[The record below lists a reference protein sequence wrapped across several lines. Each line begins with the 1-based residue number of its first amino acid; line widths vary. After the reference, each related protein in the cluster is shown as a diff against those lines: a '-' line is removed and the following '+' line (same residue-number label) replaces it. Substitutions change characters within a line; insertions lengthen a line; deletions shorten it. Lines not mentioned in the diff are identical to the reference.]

1 MNPTHRARHSS
12 TISSARPE
20 NPPLVHVSSSHH
32 ATSAPRRPC
41 FGPLLSPTRHSQRA
55 PFPIKT
61 SKIENLKNKNSLL
74 AMIPPSYTVDSQ
86 IKAQDLATRI
96 LSSTSP
102 SQISSAASSVD
113 SFLRNHSPDQT
124 RPFFSSAFP
133 ALLCRLFGFDDSSTP
148 SSKAPPSSTSWI
160 DASASSPVVARK
172 LFDLLSPHGTLL
184 TSIASV
190 DRHSLVRYAFP
201 VERLPEWARSAAASD
216 RLVQALPD
224 LCPPL
229 FSGRVKADPIGGSW
243 QVQLNVFEYYLFWFA
258 YYPVCRGNVEA
269 SRVSAPAVD
278 ASARKIR
285 RFRLEGW
292 TSSPPATKPEPGLYP
307 RLLYAYLRAFVPNF
321 EAGSYQ
327 QPYRS
332 SLLHYSP
339 HGSYDDG
346 TAMLRAEF
354 FVYALVHFWMVD
366 NDFSPLPVNVCHSFG
381 VIFPSRKML
390 REAPP
395 TSGLGEVM
403 KLFLK
408 YLNCGSV
415 GSPKQGMIF
424 SWNPIVQRPLYR
436 FVLRIFLFCPME
448 TSIKN
453 AAEVFAVWM
462 SYVEPWRTNTRDF
475 AEFEATSAVQTRK
488 EGRGSQGTKGL
499 DADKCR
505 VEDVYS
511 PVWEDYVVGNYLF
524 YSSLVVHFIGF
535 AHKFLPTNTEVIVQM
550 VLKVLKVLT
559 STRVLLDLLRK
570 IDASYHSKPAR
581 SSSAMFGSSYKYV
594 LSIREQLK
602 DWEDGLSERDADG
615 SFLHENWNCD
625 LKLFSDSED
634 GAHHLLQLLVVRA
647 QHEFQGYT
655 GENATRNLQ
664 TLDALKSQMGI
675 LFGSTTQRTLF
686 FEPEEEI
693 QAQHGRDEVFTPK
706 HPGIGKRTWADTNYK
721 GDWMRRPTSDNEI
734 AWLARLLVRVSDW
747 LNRALGLD
755 RPDSGTETG
764 PTYIE
769 MVPEK
774 TVNVGG
780 LKEAMWLMFILVWSW
795 LRVAGKG
802 ALKFMRKHEL
812 RINLRILA
820 SKKAV
825 MVLLVCV
832 AALALQKAI
841 GHFFC

>member
-1 MNPTHRARHSS
+1 
-12 TISSARPE
+12 
-20 NPPLVHVSSSHH
+20 
-32 ATSAPRRPC
+32 
-41 FGPLLSPTRHSQRA
+41 
-55 PFPIKT
+55 
-61 SKIENLKNKNSLL
+61 
-74 AMIPPSYTVDSQ
+74 MIPPSYTVDSQ

-133 ALLCRLFGFDDSSTP
+133 ALLCRLFGFDDSSPSTA
-148 SSKAPPSSTSWI
+148 SSKAPPSSSSWI
-160 DASASSPVVARK
+160 DASASSPDVARK

-258 YYPVCRGNVEA
+258 YYPVCRGNAEA

-278 ASARKIR
+278 VSARKIR

-292 TSSPPATKPEPGLYP
+292 TSSPPETKPEPGLYP

-339 HGSYDDG
+339 NGSYDDG

-366 NDFSPLPVNVCHSFG
+366 NDFSPLLVNVCHSFG
-381 VIFPSRKML
+381 VVFPSRAML
-390 REAPP
+390 REVPP
-395 TSGLGEVM
+395 TS
-403 KLFLK
+403 
-408 YLNCGSV
+408 
-415 GSPKQGMIF
+415 GMIF

-436 FVLRIFLFCPME
+436 FVLRTFLFCPME

-475 AEFEATSAVQTRK
+475 AKFEAPSAVQTRK
-488 EGRGSQGTKGL
+488 EEGGSQGTKGL
-499 DADKCR
+499 DGDKCT

-535 AHKFLPTNTEVIVQM
+535 AHKFLPTNAEVIVQM

-559 STRVLLDLLRK
+559 STRALLDLLRK

-581 SSSAMFGSSYKYV
+581 SSSAMFGSAYKYV

-602 DWEDGLSERDADG
+602 DWEDGLSESDVDG

-625 LKLFSDSED
+625 LKLFSDSEMELIICFRFISYETRSQPEQVFSMKHNAFVLMGSVLIPD
-634 GAHHLLQLLVVRA
+634 ITSILLVVRA

-686 FEPEEEI
+686 FEPEDEI
-693 QAQHGRDEVFTPK
+693 QAQHWRDEVFTPK

-734 AWLARLLVRVSDW
+734 AWLARLLVRLSDW
-747 LNRALGLD
+747 LNGALSHD
-755 RPDSGTETG
+755 RPDSSTETG

-780 LKEAMWLMFILVWSW
+780 LKEAMWLTFILVWSW
-795 LRVAGKG
+795 LRVAGQG